1 MASSAAV
8 SGGFPVGLAAAAGQ
22 MEHPVAAHPL
32 GVPFV
37 GNGLAA
43 AAAAAAGLNPSALVA
58 AAFTEE
64 PSGRTRLPR
73 LNMSVCIYL

>member
-8 SGGFPVGLAAAAGQ
+8 SGGFPVSLAAAAGQ

-37 GNGLAA
+37 GNGLA